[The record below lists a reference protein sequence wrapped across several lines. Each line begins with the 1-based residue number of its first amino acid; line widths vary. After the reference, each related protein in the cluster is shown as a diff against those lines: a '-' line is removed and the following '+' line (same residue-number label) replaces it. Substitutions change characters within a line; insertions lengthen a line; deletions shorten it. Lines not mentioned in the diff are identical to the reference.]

1 MPKAEKV
8 YENGIEKGIRY
19 TAKGKNKE
27 SFTLRN
33 FSTSSLKDGSKP
45 QWTMDVPL
53 YKKANGEYITKE
65 LKFE

>member
-1 MPKAEKV
+1 M

-33 FSTSSLKDGSKP
+33 FSKSSLKDGSKP
-45 QWTMDVPL
+45 QWTLQINKYPSLKDKV
-53 YKKANGEYITKE
+53 E